1 MISKVKDVTD
11 TLNANSEKLSS
22 SSKHIADNSKEQSEQ
37 SSQAAS
43 SIEEITASLADVAVR
58 TASVADSAREASGR
72 AFESAD
78 VISGTVQSMNNISA
92 SASESAVTIEEL
104 NKGSERIG
112 DIIKVID
119 DIAGQT
125 NLLALN
131 AAIEAARAGE
141 QGRGFAI
148 VADEVRK
155 LAEKTSASTGQ
166 IGEMI
171 KNIQDNTG
179 KTIESMQ
186 GWTKEVESGLEMAGK
201 AGGALE
207 SIVVSVNNV
216 TDVVQHIAASAEE
229 QSTAANVISLNVDSI
244 AELSQNTAESADKS
258 SDSAQDLN
266 ILAGELQELVSRFS
280 LGNKE
285 SDEED
290 IADHQLIKK
299 DENMPVE
306 Q

>member
-1 MISKVKDVTD
+1 
-11 TLNANSEKLSS
+11 
-22 SSKHIADNSKEQSEQ
+22 
-37 SSQAAS
+37 
-43 SIEEITASLADVAVR
+43 
-58 TASVADSAREASGR
+58 
-72 AFESAD
+72 
-78 VISGTVQSMNNISA
+78 
-92 SASESAVTIEEL
+92 
-104 NKGSERIG
+104 
-112 DIIKVID
+112 
-119 DIAGQT
+119 
-125 NLLALN
+125 
-131 AAIEAARAGE
+131 
-141 QGRGFAI
+141 
-148 VADEVRK
+148 
-155 LAEKTSASTGQ
+155 
-166 IGEMI
+166 
-171 KNIQDNTG
+171 
-179 KTIESMQ
+179 
-186 GWTKEVESGLEMAGK
+186 MAGK